1 MNRQRLSRPG
11 QPQPNR
17 RCGTASVE
25 LALCLP
31 VLLTLT
37 FGMLET
43 CNLVNQ
49 RTRMLAVAYESA
61 RYATRPTTA
70 SATAATAAQV
80 NSYATT
86 LLQQVSVKGATVTV
100 SPSDLTSITSQTP
113 VTVTITAPL
122 SQNSFTSFVVKSPSN
137 LTAQATLVFE

>member
-1 MNRQRLSRPG
+1 MHRQFSSRPRH
-11 QPQPNR
+11 QRPHR

-70 SATAATAAQV
+70 AATAATAAQV
-80 NSYATT
+80 NAYCTT
-86 LLQQVSVKGATVTV
+86 LLQQVSVNGAQVTL
-100 SPSDLTSITSQTP
+100 SPSDLTSIKSQTP

>member
-1 MNRQRLSRPG
+1 MNRQPSSRPR
-11 QPQPNR
+11 QPRPHC

-70 SATAATAAQV
+70 SSTAATSAQV
-80 NSYATT
+80 TAYATT
-86 LLQQVSVKGATVTV
+86 LLQQIGVNGATVTL
-100 SPSDLTSITSQTP
+100 SPSSLTGVTSQTP

-137 LTAQATLVFE
+137 LSAQATLVFE